1 MESVPTTTML
11 PIHTTNNGSSAY
23 AEMPDSQYRQ
33 SEGLSNSM
41 LKHFLRTPS
50 HYKSALENPQETTK
64 AMTIGTAFHQMVL
77 TPELNLVAVMPDVDL
92 RTNAGKKVRDD
103 FVLLSEGKTVI
114 KEDEYQMLSGMT
126 ESVRS
131 NAKALQIIEACTYKE
146 VSLFATLYG
155 SQGNVK
161 CKGRLDMVDVKNGII
176 ADLKS
181 CEDASPAGA
190 FKAIRNFGYDMQ
202 DVHYSK
208 LYEACFGELPK
219 QFIFIFVEKE
229 PPFAVG
235 IYVIGA
241 KSNERT
247 TTQWNKAMN
256 DFSVCQETNIW
267 GGYSNEIIEIEV

>member
-1 MESVPTTTML
+1 VESVPTTTML
-11 PIHTTNNGSSAY
+11 PIHTTNNGNSAY

-50 HYKSALENPQETTK
+50 HYKSALANPQETTK

-146 VSLFATLYG
+146 VSLFATLYAP
-155 SQGNVK
+155 QENVK
-161 CKGRLDMVDVKNGII
+161 CKGRLDMLDVNNGII

-181 CEDASPAGA
+181 CEDASPLGVW
-190 FKAIRNFGYDMQ
+190 KAIRNFGYDMQ
-202 DVHYSK
+202 NVHYAK
-208 LYEACFGELPK
+208 LYEACFGEMPK
-219 QFIFIFVEKE
+219 QFVFIFVEKE
-229 PPFAVG
+229 PPYAVG
-235 IYVIGA
+235 IYVIGRLTI
-241 KSNERT
+241 ERT
-247 TTQWNKAMN
+247 TAQWQKALN
-256 DFSVCQETNIW
+256 DFSVCQATNVW
-267 GGYSNEIIEIEV
+267 GAYSNDIVEIEV

>member
-1 MESVPTTTML
+1 
-11 PIHTTNNGSSAY
+11 
-23 AEMPDSQYRQ
+23 MPDSQYRQ

-114 KEDEYQMLSGMT
+114 KEDEFKMLSGMT

-146 VSLFATLYG
+146 VSLFATLAG
-155 SQGNVK
+155 VK
-161 CKGRLDMVDVKNGII
+161 CKGRFDMLDVHNGII

-181 CEDASPAGA
+181 CEDASPNGA

-202 DVHYSK
+202 NVHYGK
-208 LYEACFGELPK
+208 LYEACFGALPK
-219 QFIFIFVEKE
+219 QFVFIFVEKE
-229 PPFAVG
+229 PPYAVG

-241 KSNERT
+241 KSLERT
-247 TTQWNKAMN
+247 TAQWQKALN
-256 DFSVCQETNIW
+256 DFSVCQETNVW
-267 GGYSNEIIEIEV
+267 GAYSNDIVEIEV